1 MGEKIRLKAADGH
14 EFDAYLARPQ
24 GKPRGAVVIVQE
36 IFGVNSHIRGVTDGY
51 AADGY
56 LAIAPAL
63 FDRVQRN
70 FETGYAPGDIT
81 VGRGL
86 KDRASLD
93 DAVRDVAA
101 AVEHARSAGKVAV
114 VGYCWGGTVAW
125 LAAARIEGLAC
136 VVPYYGGGIPE
147 YAGEAPRCPV
157 LCHFGDKDTSP
168 PPDAARAAVAR
179 YSSASAHFYPAG
191 HGLNCDQRG
200 SHDAACSKLARERTL
215 EFLGKHVG

>member
-14 EFDAYLARPQ
+14 AFDAYVARPQ

-63 FDRVQRN
+63 FDRVQPG
-70 FETGYAPGDIT
+70 FETGYKPEDIT

-101 AVEHARSAGKVAV
+101 AVEHARAGGKVAV

-125 LAAARIEGLAC
+125 LAAARIAGLAC
-136 VVPYYGGGIPE
+136 AVPYYGGGIPE

-168 PPDAARAAVAR
+168 APDAARAAVAKH
-179 YSSASAHFYPAG
+179 SSASAHFYPAG
-191 HGLNCDQRG
+191 HGFNCDQRG
-200 SHDAACSKLARERTL
+200 SYDAASSKLARERTL
-215 EFLGKHVG
+215 EFLAKHVG